1 MTATK
6 TEEQLPREPRR
17 VHRRVDRADAAGVV
31 IPIPEIVNRRTG
43 YVAKHFGPRRAFDGW
58 YVLNVLAASGC
69 WTEDIEKALW
79 VLAPLA
85 EHSCGNWTVDDLLR
99 VLPLFCEQMT
109 EEQSN
114 QLRNAGPGA
123 SAQVVNGEV
132 TITPGKGHDDRG

>member
-6 TEEQLPREPRR
+6 TEEQLPRKPRR

-43 YVAKHFGPRRAFDGW
+43 YVAKHFGPRPSVQWLVCPQRARGVRLLDRG
-58 YVLNVLAASGC
+58 YRES
-69 WTEDIEKALW
+69 ALGF
-79 VLAPLA
+79 APLA